1 MKTKENYE
9 NNFYQQNLRNDNNN
23 VNNNNFQNNNFYNIS
38 IINLLINAQNSNSKN
53 INENEINNNNYNNL
67 FINNNSILFNLNDFQ
82 TLSLIISILNNSS
95 QIKINSSIFTT
106 FIKSKITSNPNFVN
120 FIFYPFFR
128 SNMLLIINN
137 KLGNLIYQNIIEIL
151 NDKNFFDFVN
161 FLTSNFYEISHSII
175 GTRIIQKLIEYFIK
189 IPENENKKIFFL
201 YSNFL
206 LMLKGKVF
214 ELSKNENANHIIQ
227 KFIKYLKFPLN
238 NFIYEELYEN
248 FQKIAINK
256 FGCCVIQKCLN
267 NGTKEQTEKI
277 IYLIINNLF
286 LLINNEFGNYIIQ
299 KIILFNKD
307 FINYK
312 IVEMFYNN
320 LYYICNDKYS
330 SNVIEK
336 LLEIENKDLIEK
348 IIRKLTENEKII
360 MSLISNQYGNYII
373 QKILIVCYNEKFNEI
388 FNFIINIIHMNL
400 NEILSLAFGKK
411 LISKIINKFPFI
423 NNKFH
428 LKKFNFM

>member
-1 MKTKENYE
+1 M
-9 NNFYQQNLRNDNNN
+9 
-23 VNNNNFQNNNFYNIS
+23 
-38 IINLLINAQNSNSKN
+38 
-53 INENEINNNNYNNL
+53 
-67 FINNNSILFNLNDFQ
+67 
-82 TLSLIISILNNSS
+82 
-95 QIKINSSIFTT
+95 
-106 FIKSKITSNPNFVN
+106 
-120 FIFYPFFR
+120 
-128 SNMLLIINN
+128 NN

-151 NDKNFFDFVN
+151 NNKNFCDFVD

-189 IPENENKKIFFL
+189 IPENENSKIFFL

-214 ELSKNENANHIIQ
+214 ELSINENANHIIQ
-227 KFIKYLKFPLN
+227 KFIKNLKFPLN
-238 NFIYEELYEN
+238 NFIYEEMYEN
-248 FQKIAINK
+248 FENIAINK

-267 NGTKEQTEKI
+267 NGTKEQKEKI
-277 IYLIINNLF
+277 IYLIIKNFF

-320 LYYICNDKYS
+320 LYYFCNDKYS
-330 SNVIEK
+330 SNVVEK
-336 LLEIENKDLIEK
+336 LLEIDNKDLIEK

-360 MSLISNQYGNYII
+360 MNLITNQYGNYII
-373 QKILIVCYNEKFNEI
+373 QKILIVCFNEKFNEI
-388 FNFIINIIHMNL
+388 FNFVINTIHKNL

-428 LKKFNFM
+428 LKKI